1 MTVKDQGAAVDRLG
15 EDDLHRLAN
24 ENSIALR
31 PTEAKQLLDAARRDV
46 RCRELDG
53 QPLRDRIEQVRE
65 RMRLGRVMSGNE
77 RRDFERRPSAAIVDR
92 STNALPPPPKFTGR
106 NKDLIA

>member
-1 MTVKDQGAAVDRLG
+1 MTENDQGPAVDRLG

-31 PTEAKQLLDAARRDV
+31 PSESKQLLDAVRRDP

-65 RMRLGRVMSGNE
+65 RLRLGRVMSGNE
-77 RRDFERRPSAAIVDR
+77 ERDFERSPSAAITDR

>member
-1 MTVKDQGAAVDRLG
+1 MTLEEQVPAVDRLG
-15 EDDLHRLAN
+15 EDDLHLLAN

-31 PTEAKQLLDAARRDV
+31 PTEAKRLLDAVRRDA

-53 QPLRDRIEQVRE
+53 QALRDRIEQVRE

-77 RRDFERRPSAAIVDR
+77 ERDFERSPSAAIIDL

-106 NKDLIA
+106 NKGLIA